1 MQKLL
6 FAALICMVIAV
17 VACNSDQKTENAATT
32 ETATEKPNYAY
43 TAGYS
48 SSFEMGKSKYSE
60 AVLKLWK
67 DWDNGDLSPSKD
79 LFADSV
85 QMYWRDGSVTHNVRD
100 SIVDGAQQFR
110 NTFSKVESRVDA
122 FFPVRA
128 TDKGEDW
135 VCIWGVEINTD
146 KQGKVDSVGL
156 QEIWRFNK
164 DGKID
169 FMSQHGQVLKPM
181 N

>member
-6 FAALICMVIAV
+6 FAAIACAVICLY
-17 VACNSDQKTENAATT
+17 ACNSDKKTETAATT
-32 ETATEKPNYAY
+32 ETPAEKPNYAY

-48 SSFEMGKSKYSE
+48 SSFEMGKTKYSE

-67 DWDNGDLSPSKD
+67 DYDNGDLAISKD
-79 LFADSV
+79 MFADSIE
-85 QMYWRDGSVTHNVRD
+85 MYFRDGSSMHGTRD
-100 SIVDGAQQFR
+100 SVVASAQAWR
-110 NTFSKVESRVDA
+110 STFSKVESRVDA

-128 TDKGEDW
+128 TDKNEDW
-135 VCIWGVEINTD
+135 VCIWGVETST

-169 FMSQHGQVLKPM
+169 FMSQHGQTLKPM
-181 N
+181 K